1 MLFSVVDMRNGV
13 FGGKEVVVLI
23 GTTFLENELAIR
35 PNNSL
40 NILMVFDPK
49 IPFLKYPAKN

>member
-1 MLFSVVDMRNGV
+1 MMFFVVDLRDGV
-13 FGGKEVVVLI
+13 FWGMEVGVLI

-49 IPFLKYPAKN
+49 IPFLKYPVKN